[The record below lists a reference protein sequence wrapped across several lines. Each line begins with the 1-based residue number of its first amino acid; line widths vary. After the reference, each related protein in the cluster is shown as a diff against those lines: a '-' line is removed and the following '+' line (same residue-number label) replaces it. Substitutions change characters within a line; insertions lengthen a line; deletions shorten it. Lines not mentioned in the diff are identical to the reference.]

1 MKKAYSSPEVE
12 TLIFETEDII
22 MVSGE
27 FDMNTPVAHEDT
39 EEK

>member
-27 FDMNTPVAHEDT
+27 FDMNAPVAREDT

>member
-1 MKKAYSSPEVE
+1 MKREYAAPEVD

-27 FDMNTPVAHEDT
+27 FDMNRPVASEDID
-39 EEK
+39 EK